1 MNFLGRSSRLEF
13 QQDGHERVLDAL
25 DYPFLEMW
33 RILLR
38 KQHLDRFPNP
48 KLGLD
53 HTSNGCKG
61 TEDAISGLKTEDQR
75 HREGE
80 DPRLA
85 T

>member
-1 MNFLGRSSRLEF
+1 MQDF

-25 DYPFLEMW
+25 DYPLLEMW
-33 RILLR
+33 RILLW
-38 KQHLDRFPNP
+38 KQHLDRLPNP
-48 KLGLD
+48 KLD
-53 HTSNGCKG
+53 FDNTINGCKG
-61 TEDAISGLKTEDQR
+61 TEDAGSGLKIKDRR